1 MGSATAP
8 RPPEASVAGWWR
20 ASAFKSV
27 ATVQGKVFQVLY
39 PGRPA
44 PGSGPD
50 FQDALLITGAGE
62 LVRGDVEVHVRQS
75 DWRSHG
81 HHLDHRYDR
90 VALHLFLQGGDGATR
105 MEGGAQIQEALLS
118 SLSPAPPG
126 AASNG
131 AEALSA
137 PPPSHLGGSNVA
149 AAPLQGLKLLPPRE
163 LERALDEAGERRFLR
178 KASAMLEGLR
188 MGDAREALYAG
199 LMEGLG
205 YSRNRGAMLQ
215 LARRL
220 PLGRLRKVVGRSADQ
235 PALEALLLG
244 AAGLLPYQRGL
255 LPRTPEAIERSA
267 ELTHVWR
274 SVEEP
279 LGDGS
284 CAWDRA
290 GLRPQNRPERR
301 LVGASYLLDRYW
313 SSGLEEGLRQVCESG
328 TPQEIERGLEVSGE
342 GFWAV
347 HLDFHLPMARAPA
360 PVGGSRARDM
370 AVNVLLPFFHARAH
384 LLGSGVLRRRTLDLY
399 RGFPPGQDNEITRE
413 MRALLTASTGGCPVI
428 NSARRQQGLIHMYR
442 ILQGR
447 VGRPRRP
454 ALREIDER

>member
-1 MGSATAP
+1 MGSATAQ

-20 ASAFKSV
+20 ASAFRSV
-27 ATVQGKVFQVLY
+27 ATVQGNVFQVLY

-90 VALHLFLQGGDGATR
+90 VALHLFLQGGDGPTR

-126 AASNG
+126 TASNG

-137 PPPSHLGGSNVA
+137 PPPSHPSGSHVA
-149 AAPLQGLKLLPPRE
+149 AAPLQGLQLLPPRE

-178 KASAMLEGLR
+178 KTSAMLEVLR

-215 LARRL
+215 LARGL
-220 PLGRLRKVVGRSADQ
+220 PLGRLRKIVGRSADQ

-255 LPRTPEAIERSA
+255 RPQTPEAIERSA

-279 LGDGS
+279 LGDGH
-284 CAWDRA
+284 CVWDRA

-313 SSGLEEGLRQVCESG
+313 NSGLEEGLRQVCESG
-328 TPQEIERGLEVSGE
+328 TPQEIERGLAVSGE

-360 PVGGSRARDM
+360 PVGGGRARDM

-384 LLGSGVLRRRTLDLY
+384 LLGNGVLRRRTLDLY
-399 RGFPPGQDNEITRE
+399 RGFPPGQDNEVTRE

-447 VGRPRRP
+447 VGRPRPP

>member
-1 MGSATAP
+1 MGSVTTP

-20 ASAFKSV
+20 ASAFRRVS
-27 ATVQGKVFQVLY
+27 TVQGSVFQVLY

-81 HHLDHRYDR
+81 HHLDHRYGR

-118 SLSPAPPG
+118 SLSPAPLG
-126 AASNG
+126 ASSNG
-131 AEALSA
+131 AESLSA
-137 PPPSHLGGSNVA
+137 PPPSHLSGSHVA
-149 AAPLQGLKLLPPRE
+149 AAPLQGLQLLPPRE

-178 KASAMLEGLR
+178 KASAILEDLR
-188 MGDAREALYAG
+188 MSDAREALYAG

-215 LARRL
+215 LTRRL
-220 PLGRLRKVVGRSADQ
+220 PLGRLRKIVGRSADQ

-244 AAGLLPYQRGL
+244 AAGLLPHQRGF

-267 ELTHVWR
+267 ELTHTWR
-274 SVEEP
+274 RVEEP
-279 LGDGS
+279 LGDGY

-301 LVGASYLLDRYW
+301 LVGASYLLERYW

-328 TPQEIERGLEVSGE
+328 TPQEIERGLAVSGE

-360 PVGGSRARDM
+360 PVGGNRARDM

-384 LLGSGVLRRRTLDLY
+384 LLGNGVLRRRTLDLY
-399 RGFPPGQDNEITRE
+399 RGFPPGQDNEVTRE

-442 ILQGR
+442 ILQGTGGPAAAPR
-447 VGRPRRP
+447 VARKR
-454 ALREIDER
+454 